1 MSHSSVSGLRPNLL
15 SASLC
20 ALLLAACG
28 GGSPGIAD
36 PAIPPPVVVVPPDPI
51 VQVKGPGEF
60 KTATRL
66 NSITAADISIAL
78 RDAGAKAPDVVP
90 KYEVTNYRIEYLT
103 IDAAGKDVLASAL
116 VSVPVK
122 PANAVSPVLAYQHGT
137 TMRNAE
143 VPSNHAV
150 AAEAAVV
157 MASSGYIVVAADYV
171 GYGASKGVPHPYL
184 LAAPSAAV
192 VMDLLT
198 ATRYWRQSQKILD
211 NKQLFMGGY
220 SEGGYVTMAAHRV
233 LQASTSPLRS
243 QLVSVVTGAGPYS
256 VEVTMDQLLDR
267 VRTAAPKLAP
277 VLQPGLFKLLSDTV
291 RREVRDLLLKELM
304 SDDADVTFTPHFIDN
319 YLADDSA
326 AMNLHSN
333 VHSWKPAVP
342 TRLYHGRDD
351 RTVPYQTAVA
361 TLQAMQTQ
369 GAGGLVTLT
378 DCPAQPAGHLE
389 CVKPFWNFML
399 AEFATLAKD
408 L

>member
-1 MSHSSVSGLRPNLL
+1 MGDIPASGLRLNRL
-15 SASLC
+15 SAALC
-20 ALLLAACG
+20 LLLLAACG
-28 GGSPGIAD
+28 GGPGLTD
-36 PAIPPPVVVVPPDPI
+36 PTIPPPVVVVPEDPI
-51 VQVKGPGEF
+51 VAVKGPGEF
-60 KTATRL
+60 KTAARL
-66 NSITAADISIAL
+66 NSISAADIAIAL
-78 RDAGAKAPDVVP
+78 REAGDKAPDVVP

-103 IDAAGKDVLASAL
+103 LDATGKEVLASAL

-122 PANAVSPVLAYQHGT
+122 PANALSPVLAYQHGT

-150 AAEAAVV
+150 ASEAAVV
-157 MASSGYIVVAADYV
+157 MASSGYIVIAADYV

-198 ATRYWRQSQKILD
+198 ATRYWRQTSKILD
-211 NKQLFMGGY
+211 NRQLFLGGY
-220 SEGGYVTMAAHRV
+220 SEGGYVTMAAHRT
-233 LQASTSPLRS
+233 LQQSTSPLRS
-243 QLVSVVTGAGPYS
+243 QLVTAVTGAGPYS

-267 VRTAAPKLAP
+267 VRIANPKIAPLLYP
-277 VLQPGLFKLLSDTV
+277 SLFKLLSDTV
-291 RREVRDLLLKELM
+291 RRDVRELLLKELM
-304 SDDADVTFTPHFIDN
+304 SADADVTFTPQFIDN
-319 YLADDSA
+319 YLADDSV
-326 AMNLHSN
+326 AMDVHSN
-333 VHSWKPAVP
+333 VHNWKPAVP

-361 TLQAMQTQ
+361 TLQAMQAQ

-399 AEFATLAKD
+399 AQFATQAKD